1 MTNANKQRGDRAE
14 RAVRD
19 VVTRL
24 FPGSF
29 KTRAGFD
36 DDLGDIVVDFHRSR
50 VVLQVKD
57 VASPLWRKWY
67 EQLAA
72 QVSTCRASS
81 GGIPTL
87 GGLLV
92 HKRRGIADAA
102 QWHAVGRLGDVLD
115 LLDAAYK
122 AGRADWY
129 REGYDDRPEP
139 RANGGVG
146 LATDG
151 GLNVN

>member
-1 MTNANKQRGDRAE
+1 MPNANKQRGDRAE

-19 VVTRL
+19 LVVERY
-24 FPGSF
+24 PGSF

-72 QVSTCRASS
+72 QVDTCRSSS

-102 QWHAVGRLGDVLD
+102 QWNAVGTLGDVLD

-122 AGRADWY
+122 AGRAD
-129 REGYDDRPEP
+129 EAAD
-139 RANGGVG
+139 
-146 LATDG
+146 
-151 GLNVN
+151 VN